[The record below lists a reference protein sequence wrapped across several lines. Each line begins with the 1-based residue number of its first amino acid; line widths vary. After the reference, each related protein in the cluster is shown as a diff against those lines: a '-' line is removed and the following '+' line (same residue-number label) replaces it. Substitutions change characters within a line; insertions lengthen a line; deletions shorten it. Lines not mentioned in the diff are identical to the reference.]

1 MKNFRTGDVSL
12 FTFRKR
18 FGMIIRVNEIGK
30 GFDFMIQ
37 FNGNLKKNSGI
48 ANLTLWLIVGYAIG
62 YVLQV
67 VSPEV
72 LAYLT
77 LDANQILHGQVWR
90 LVTWLVVPPSSF
102 DIFTLLMLYFYYK
115 IGTLLENIWGTA
127 KYSRYILGGIL
138 LTIAASFL
146 MLVYLRFGMGLEGEV
161 LSYYTAMGS
170 ISFSTYYINLS
181 IFMGYA
187 ATFPDMMVLY
197 FFVIPLKVK
206 VLGIIDLLI
215 LLYYFFTGGIFSK
228 FAIGAALLNMGIFLL
243 TTKVSVNPKQIIR
256 RQVYQKEVKQATKMA
271 PKNRHKCTICGQTE
285 ESNPELEFRFCSK
298 CNGNYEYCSNHLF
311 THEHIK

>member
-1 MKNFRTGDVSL
+1 MIKNNKNHRKNF
-12 FTFRKR
+12 
-18 FGMIIRVNEIGK
+18 
-30 GFDFMIQ
+30 
-37 FNGNLKKNSGI
+37 GI
-48 ANLTLWLIVGYAIG
+48 ANLTLFLIAGYAIG
-62 YVLQV
+62 YILQF
-67 VSPEV
+67 VSPQI
-72 LAYLT
+72 LSYLT

-90 LVTWLVVPPSSF
+90 LLTWLVVPPSGF
-102 DIFTLLMLYFYYK
+102 DVFTLLMLYFYYR
-115 IGTLLENIWGTA
+115 IGTLLENLWGTA
-127 KYSRYILGGIL
+127 KYSRYILGGIG

-146 MLVYLRFGMGLEGEV
+146 MLAYFRFGMGLTGEA
-161 LSYYTAMGS
+161 LAYYSAIGS

-206 VLGIIDLLI
+206 VLGIIDLLM
-215 LLYYFFTGGIFSK
+215 LLYYFFVGGIANK

-243 TTKVSVNPKQIIR
+243 TTKVAVNPKQLVR
-256 RQVYQKEVKQATKMA
+256 RQVYTREVKQATKMA

-285 ESNPELEFRFCSK
+285 ESNPDLEFRYCSK